1 MGYVLQIPECGDESV
16 KHEGAE
22 KKDLGKMEL
31 VWGSLFALTGS
42 TAQDD
47 EIVYT

>member
-22 KKDLGKMEL
+22 KKDLGKMEFG
-31 VWGSLFALTGS
+31 WGSLFALTGS
-42 TAQDD
+42 TVQDD